1 MCDVESF
8 TYMPLLE
15 EMGYDMHVHV
25 DMHVM
30 IHTAHTA
37 QHTLLVRVTQRTL
50 LI

>member
-30 IHTAHTA
+30 THTSHTAHT
-37 QHTLLVRVTQRTL
+37 QHTLLV

>member
-1 MCDVESF
+1 
-8 TYMPLLE
+8 MPLLE

-25 DMHVM
+25 DMH
-30 IHTAHTA
+30 TRAHNTHNT